1 MELLQ
6 LWRTKT
12 ILVDGE
18 PIKVYSVDAGKTW
31 VSKPSD
37 MMQFKQRRA
46 EIKAGLQQSIEL
58 CDLPEISSYTQKVSW
73 QEFFQ
78 R

>member
-37 MMQFKQRRA
+37 VMQFKQRCA
-46 EIKAGLQQSIEL
+46 EIKMTLQHSFALHDTSDIA
-58 CDLPEISSYTQKVSW
+58 SSRADFW
-73 QEFFQ
+73 A
-78 R
+78 

>member
-18 PIKVYSVDAGKTW
+18 PIKVDSVDAGKTW

-46 EIKAGLQQSIEL
+46 EIKAGLQQSIAL
-58 CDLPEISSYTQKVSW
+58 CDLPEISS
-73 QEFFQ
+73 
-78 R
+78 